1 MKRAG
6 EILKEQVLDIIG
18 IILGAI
24 GGYLYW
30 HYIGCVSGTC
40 PITSSPIMSTIW
52 GALLGGLLLSMF
64 KKDKKESK

>member
-6 EILKEQVLDIIG
+6 EILKEQVLAIIG
-18 IILGAI
+18 IILGAV

>member
-6 EILKEQVLDIIG
+6 EILKEQVLALIG

>member
-6 EILKEQVLDIIG
+6 EILKEQVLTIIG

>member
-6 EILKEQVLDIIG
+6 EILKEQVLAIIG

-64 KKDKKESK
+64 KKKKKESK

>member
-1 MKRAG
+1 MNRAG
-6 EILKEQVLDIIG
+6 EILKEQVLAIIG

>member
-6 EILKEQVLDIIG
+6 EILKEQALAIIG